1 MTTRRI
7 GRALLAAAVAAAAIA
22 AAALLL
28 RPGRPRPVRLAYQNR
43 IGDAVCI
50 VAVEKGFFRD
60 EALDVQAFRFSN
72 GPACAEA
79 MYAGAA
85 DVGTMGDA
93 TAVIAVSRN
102 QVEAPNARYRD
113 RRPRFRIIAAH
124 GRGEH
129 RHRLMVQADS
139 PLRTPADLPG
149 KTVAVKKGTSTYGGF
164 LAFLAAAKLDAARLR
179 IIDMKPSEMPAA
191 LAAGSVDAFVASE
204 PTPSLAE
211 VRGARQLATLGG
223 LGNSYPVLLLARDD
237 FLRTRPDEARR
248 LLRALHRAEAFIR
261 RNPDAAA
268 AILANVTGLPPDVTR
283 RAMQRHAYHVA
294 LDADVLS
301 SLDAT
306 ARFLAR
312 QGIIP
317 HVPDLSAAIFRPGP
331 PGSAPAPA
339 PRHPAPRNPKSRK
352 WPRAKV

>member
-7 GRALLAAAVAAAAIA
+7 GLGLCIAAIA
-22 AAALLL
+22 AALAAVVLL
-28 RPGRPRPVRLAYQNR
+28 RPGRPRAVRFACQNR

-60 EALDVQAFRFSN
+60 EGLDVQAFRFSN

-85 DVGTMGDA
+85 DVATMGDA
-93 TAVIAVSRN
+93 TAVIAVSRS
-102 QVEAPNARYRD
+102 QVEAPNPRYRD
-113 RRPRFRIIAAH
+113 WRPRFRIIAAH

-129 RHRLMVQADS
+129 RHRLMVKADS

-179 IIDMKPSEMPAA
+179 VIDMKPSEMPAA

-237 FLRTRPDEARR
+237 FLRTRPGEARR

-261 RNPDAAA
+261 QDPAATC

-306 ARFLAR
+306 ARFLAG

-317 HVPDLSAAIFRPGP
+317 HMPDLSAAIFRPDP
-331 PGSAPAPA
+331 PAQPPL
-339 PRHPAPRNPKSRK
+339 PPPAPRNPKSRK
-352 WPRAKV
+352 